1 MAYPADSAANV
12 PEVNDITLEAAR
24 KQKIHNLKLKTACL
38 SNEEFIQDLHVSDWS
53 ETQKQKLAAAH
64 DKASELLAAVEG
76 GTKWALT
83 EAYDVQKLMRVC
95 GLEMS
100 LRELYK
106 PEDKP
111 QFMEIVALKKTL
123 NELKQHPNKTRT
135 VSLTATIDN
144 GAVKMEKAEEE
155 LRQSQLDASDLA
167 KVPVPVLKSLE
178 DCMNVTV
185 VQNAL
190 QGNEEQI
197 AAQLAAIEKA
207 CEIRDVA
214 IADGEMAIAE
224 EQYYIKAQ
232 LLEHLVELVADKFRI
247 IGQTEDENKCFERIA
262 DTQKRA
268 FQETAALK
276 DAKRRLKGRCEDD
289 LRSLHDA
296 IQKADLE
303 DAEALKRYAT
313 QKEKSEQLISENVE
327 RQDEAWRKIQELERA
342 LQRLGTERFEEVKRR
357 IEENDR
363 EERRRV
369 EYQQFLDV
377 CGQHKKLLELTV
389 YNCDLALRCTGMVE
403 ELVAESCSAIKARHD
418 KTGEELA
425 ELRLQVH
432 QEYLEAFRRLYKTLG
447 QLAYKKEKRL
457 EEIDRQIRTTHIQL
471 EFAIETFDPN
481 AKKHSDTKKD
491 LYKLRAQV
499 EEELEMLKD
508 KMAQALEMFGPTEDA
523 LHQAGI
529 EFVHPAEEVED
540 GNLNRRSKIV
550 EYRAH
555 LAKQEEVK
563 IAAEREELKRSKV
576 LRNGGRACRG
586 ELQRDQ
592 GAARQ
597 DGRGARGAAAAGAP
611 GVPGGV
617 PSAVQDAGAACVQEG
632 EAAGGDRPPDPDDA
646 HPAGVCYRDVRP
658 EREEALGHEEGPV
671 QAARAGGGGAGDAEG
686 QDGAGA
692 GDVRADGGRAAPGR
706 HRVRAPCG
714 GGRGRQPEPP
724 QQDRGVPCAS
734 CEAGGGEDCRG
745 ARGAEALKSAA
756 EPAVPRQDGAA
767 DHRVG
772 RSCVRGCRGQ
782 TALQSDVPQMRLVKF
797 CRLFLWRRNFP
808 RSVVGVLYCQLLL
821 LRGRC

>member
-576 LRNGGRACRG
+576 HRNGGRACRG

-646 HPAGVCYRDVRP
+646 HPAGVCDRDVRP
-658 EREEALGHEEGPV
+658 EREEALGHEEGSV
-671 QAARAGGGGAGDAEG
+671 QAARAGGGGAGNAEG

-724 QQDRGVPCAS
+724 QQDRGVPCAP

-745 ARGAEALKSAA
+745 ARGAEALKGAA

-772 RSCVRGCRGQ
+772 RWRWKRSLVSSLLAVAKPATPQPRLSVLCARIHHSEQ
-782 TALQSDVPQMRLVKF
+782 FTAL
-797 CRLFLWRRNFP
+797 
-808 RSVVGVLYCQLLL
+808 
-821 LRGRC
+821 

>member
-1 MAYPADSAANV
+1 MHYCITSRIWSEVPHRPVGQDTVKAHTSSLTTRCSLSVVLPTLSPSHYSTASPTLVTSSFHSAPHTTSTAPTSPLTPYSSASFHSLSLLHTRLTQHFAHTSSFSNASHSFLSTTSPPHRCTYRRTRLFLLPPPHNLPHTDTTAPAPLTASAMSSAADMKYAVAAAAVTDV
-12 PEVNDITLEAAR
+12 PEVGDITLEAAR

-53 ETQKQKLAAAH
+53 ETQKQKLGAAH
-64 DKASELLAAVEG
+64 EKAAELLAAVES

-100 LRELYK
+100 VRELYK

-135 VSLTATIDN
+135 VSLTGTIDS
-144 GAVKMEKAEEE
+144 GAVKLEKAEEE

-167 KVPVPVLKSLE
+167 KVPVPVVKSLE

-207 CEIRDVA
+207 CEIRNVA

-232 LLEHLVELVADKFRI
+232 LLEDLVELVADKFRI
-247 IGQTEDENKCFERIA
+247 IGQTEDENRGFEQIA
-262 DTQKRA
+262 GTQKRA

-289 LRSLHDA
+289 LHSLHDA

-313 QKEKSEQLISENVE
+313 QKEKSEQLMAENVE
-327 RQDEAWRKIQELERA
+327 RQSEAWRKIQELERA

-377 CGQHKKLLELTV
+377 CGQHKKLLELSV

-403 ELVAESCSAIKARHD
+403 ELVAESCSAIKSRHD
-418 KTGEELA
+418 KMGEELA

-447 QLAYKKEKRL
+447 QLVYKKEKRL

-481 AKKHSDTKKD
+481 AKKHSDTKKE

-508 KMAQALEMFGPTEDA
+508 KMAQSLEMFGPTEDA

-540 GNLNRRSKIV
+540 GNLSRRSKIV

-563 IAAEREELKRSKV
+563 IAAEREELKRAKV
-576 LRNGGRACRG
+576 LQSQQYRG
-586 ELQRDQ
+586 KTVHQITE
-592 GAARQ
+592 
-597 DGRGARGAAAAGAP
+597 
-611 GVPGGV
+611 
-617 PSAVQDAGAACVQEG
+617 
-632 EAAGGDRPPDPDDA
+632 
-646 HPAGVCYRDVRP
+646 
-658 EREEALGHEEGPV
+658 
-671 QAARAGGGGAGDAEG
+671 
-686 QDGAGA
+686 
-692 GDVRADGGRAAPGR
+692 
-706 HRVRAPCG
+706 
-714 GGRGRQPEPP
+714 
-724 QQDRGVPCAS
+724 
-734 CEAGGGEDCRG
+734 
-745 ARGAEALKSAA
+745 
-756 EPAVPRQDGAA
+756 
-767 DHRVG
+767 
-772 RSCVRGCRGQ
+772 
-782 TALQSDVPQMRLVKF
+782 
-797 CRLFLWRRNFP
+797 
-808 RSVVGVLYCQLLL
+808 
-821 LRGRC
+821 